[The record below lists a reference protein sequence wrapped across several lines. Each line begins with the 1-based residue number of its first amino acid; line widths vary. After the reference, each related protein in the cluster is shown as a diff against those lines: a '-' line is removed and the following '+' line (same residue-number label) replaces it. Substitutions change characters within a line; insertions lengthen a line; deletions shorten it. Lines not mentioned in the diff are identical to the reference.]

1 MRQRLVMGNWK
12 LNGTKETVVSLIK
25 AFAAEANKYPKVE
38 AAICAPAIFIGLV
51 EENAKGSRLAW
62 GSEDVDVNNQG
73 AFTGENSPMQIKEFG
88 CKYAI
93 VGHSERRGYHNESSE
108 YVAK

>member
-38 AAICAPAIFIGLV
+38 AAICAPAIDL
-51 EENAKGSRLAW
+51 LA
-62 GSEDVDVNNQG
+62 
-73 AFTGENSPMQIKEFG
+73 FL
-88 CKYAI
+88 
-93 VGHSERRGYHNESSE
+93 
-108 YVAK
+108 